1 MLSEPVN
8 FKKLLGVE
16 KPTDFE
22 ISMHIL
28 RLMNNYLLGSPS
40 FKNQDFERGIMVK
53 LAEKALKTMTNPHT
67 KKLLLDKIDEFN
79 KKIL

>member
-8 FKKLLGVE
+8 FKKFLGVE
-16 KPTDFE
+16 KPTDCE

-67 KKLLLDKIDEFN
+67 KKLLLDKIDEFY
-79 KKIL
+79 

>member
-8 FKKLLGVE
+8 FKKFLGVE

-40 FKNQDFERGIMVK
+40 FKKPRF
-53 LAEKALKTMTNPHT
+53 
-67 KKLLLDKIDEFN
+67 
-79 KKIL
+79 